1 MNQSPSGE
9 RDIRKGDGESSR
21 RATEDLLRAIVFM
34 QLYNKA
40 RNNSRDKTKGE
51 DKKEREIALPDSDTA
66 VDVSFEDSPERLAI
80 PPGSPAF
87 QLSGHDDTVRLEG
100 IDPPKLAPGSDGV
113 GVFSAQPAPYSRDSI
128 QLGGDRADINI
139 SVRVD
144 GASVRGSQETI
155 GLAIDEGLTTE
166 QKEQLAKAINNESV
180 DKEVV
185 VFAQDKNNPA
195 NKIGFVRSPDVDRG
209 WIVQND
215 SDQYQMTSEQ
225 ASAELQ
231 RMKSQEASEMRGVI
245 RDAVK
250 ADSLFID
257 GHRYHVHAMDEHILV
272 TDKQGRPISGEE
284 YERVAQSASNLSKSK
299 GLDSNENGVNKRSQK
314 QRGKQLEP

>member
-1 MNQSPSGE
+1 MNQPPSGE

-40 RNNSRDKTKGE
+40 RNNRNKTKG
-51 DKKEREIALPDSDTA
+51 KKERELALPDSDTA
-66 VDVSFEDSPERLAI
+66 VDVSFKKSSERLAL

-87 QLSGHDDTVRLEG
+87 QLSGRDDTARLEG
-100 IDPPKLAPGSDGV
+100 TEYPKLAPGPDGV
-113 GVFSAQPAPYSRDSI
+113 GVLSMQPAPYSRDGI
-128 QLGGDRADINI
+128 QLGGNHADISI
-139 SVRVD
+139 SVRV
-144 GASVRGSQETI
+144 GSASVRGSLETI

-166 QKEQLAKAINNESV
+166 QKEQLVKAINNEPV
-180 DKEVV
+180 DREVV
-185 VFAQDKNNPA
+185 IFAQDKNNPA
-195 NKIGFVRSPDVDRG
+195 NKIGFVRSPEINRG

-225 ASAELQ
+225 VSAELN

-299 GLDSNENGVNKRSQK
+299 GLGSNENGVNKRSQK